1 MAEASQSAPHT
12 SYVPEEPKPSLA
24 SNILAIVGFIILIVV
39 VIWGLVNLAG
49 ISRSWFSSLFPKSDS
64 VIEVEAPESA
74 ISGTPFTLSWK
85 YDEPSEGTYAFLYQC
100 ESGLAFQTPGVAGI
114 VGIPCGAAFTTGG
127 EEKHISLIP
136 YVSRNAPLDV
146 PLSIIFMG
154 SATGT
159 QAQGSTSVR
168 ISPLLATTPAPT
180 SSPEPKPA
188 PPPTPTPTPISST
201 RPEQATPAP
210 KLPTDLSVR
219 IISVSIDA
227 SGNGVATFDIANIG
241 GTSSGT
247 YYFGATLPTSA
258 FAQGYGG
265 TMQTGYIYTSPAQS
279 PLAPQAH
286 VVSTL
291 RFSQARGGTFSVSIT
306 APDANGSNNYASQ
319 TVNSPYAPSSAG
331 GYGWAQPGFG
341 GTMQYQMYPYTYQQ
355 PYMYQYQSGFAP
367 SYGGQYYS
375 QQYPYSTYY
384 PYAY

>member
-1 MAEASQSAPHT
+1 MAEASQSAPRT

-49 ISRSWFSSLFPKSDS
+49 ISRDWFSSLFGGSDA
-64 VIEVEAPESA
+64 VIEVTAPKSA

-114 VGIPCGAAFTTGG
+114 VGIPCGAAFTIGG
-127 EEKHISLIP
+127 EEKRISLMP

-159 QAQGSTSVR
+159 QAQGSATVR
-168 ISPLLATTPAPT
+168 ITPLLATTPAPT
-180 SSPEPKPA
+180 SSPEPTPE
-188 PPPTPTPTPISST
+188 PIPTPTPTPTPST

-210 KLPTDLSVR
+210 KLPTDLSVH
-219 IISVSIDA
+219 IISVTVDA

-241 GTSSGT
+241 RTSSGT
-247 YYFGATLPTSA
+247 YYFSATLPTQS
-258 FAQGYGG
+258 
-265 TMQTGYIYTSPAQS
+265 GYIYTSPAQS

-291 RFSQARGGTFSVSIT
+291 RFSQGSGGTFSVSIT
-306 APDANGSNNYASQ
+306 TADSNQSNNAASQ
-319 TVNSPYAPSSAG
+319 TVSAPYYYDSYNYPPTGQAG
-331 GYGWAQPGFG
+331 NYPYNYGNMYQYSYP
-341 GTMQYQMYPYTYQQ
+341 QYQMYPHTYQQ